1 MDNQKVRSYL
11 RKGELAAALL
21 ETLGYCYEEK
31 SHAVPKWVEPNKKDP
46 IKALSEKFEAQL
58 LKPMIDQLKGLAKA
72 QVASVCP
79 VNIGTRF
86 TITKLP
92 ATHFLNGY
100 AMPRDHVYEVEEVA
114 RIKAG
119 TERAQRLNLVGL
131 AISFDVKMGFQ
142 ERRLWLPLDCIKVVA
157 DADF

>member
-21 ETLGYCYEEK
+21 ETLGYSYEEK
-31 SHAVPKWVEPNKKDP
+31 SYAVPKWVEPTKKDP
-46 IKALSEKFEAQL
+46 LKELADKATAEVQRFAERMQA
-58 LKPMIDQLKGLAKA
+58 LAKPT
-72 QVASVCP
+72 VSVCP

-86 TITKLP
+86 TITQLP
-92 ATHFLNGY
+92 AAHFLNGY
-100 AMPRDHVYEVEEVA
+100 SMPRDHVYEVEEVA

-119 TERAQRLNLVGL
+119 TERSQRLNLVGL

-142 ERRLWLPLDCIKVVA
+142 ERRLWLPLDCIKVVV

>member
-1 MDNQKVRSYL
+1 MDNRKVRSYL
-11 RKGELAAALL
+11 RKGELAVALL
-21 ETLGYCYEEK
+21 DTLGYQFDEK
-31 SHAVPKWVEPNKKDP
+31 SYAMPKWVAPEKQDP
-46 IKALSEKFEAQL
+46 IKALTEKFEAEL
-58 LKPMIDQLKGLAKA
+58 LKPMIEKLKGLAKA
-72 QVASVCP
+72 PVNSVCP

-92 ATHFLNGY
+92 AAHFLNGY

-119 TERAQRLNLVGL
+119 TERSERLNLVGL
-131 AISFDVKMGFQ
+131 AISFDVKMGFS

-157 DADF
+157 DARF

>member
-21 ETLGYCYEEK
+21 ETLGYSYEEN
-31 SHAVPKWVEPNKKDP
+31 SHAGAKWAEPAKQDP
-46 IKALSEKFEAQL
+46 IKALSEKFETEV

-72 QVASVCP
+72 QTASVCP

-92 ATHFLNGY
+92 AAHFLNGY
-100 AMPRDHVYEVEEVA
+100 SMPRDHVYEVEEVA

-119 TERAQRLNLVGL
+119 TERAQRLKLVGL